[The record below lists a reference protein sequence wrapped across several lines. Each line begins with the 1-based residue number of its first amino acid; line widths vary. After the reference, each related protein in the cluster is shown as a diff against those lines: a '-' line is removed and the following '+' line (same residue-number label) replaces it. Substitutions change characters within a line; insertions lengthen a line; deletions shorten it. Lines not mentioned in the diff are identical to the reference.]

1 MGQASLTLNGRSYRL
16 SCGDGEEARLMELT
30 DHLRARVDE
39 IVAQF
44 GQIGDDRML
53 FMAAIMLADDLF
65 ETREELD
72 RFKRAFDADDSR
84 KKSKKRA

>member
-1 MGQASLTLNGRSYRL
+1 MGKVSVTLNGRSYRL
-16 SCGDGEEARLMELT
+16 SCGDGEEARLKDLA

-39 IVAQF
+39 IVARF

-53 FMAAIMLADDLF
+53 VMAALMLADDLF

-72 RFKRAFDADDSR
+72 RFIRAFDEDEDRSEPA
-84 KKSKKRA
+84 KSA